1 MDIGSAALQATEV
14 TMRQYIDVGSAT
26 GAAGGAVSSVATDF
40 RKKIVDGED
49 ISVKKIV
56 AHAVLGAAI
65 GAVAGVAGAAV
76 TKAAVGPAMS
86 ASAANIEGEAVE
98 QLAIRSAATKETKFL
113 AKHATKFGSLVE
125 YVTGSALKITGTVI
139 EDHMDY
145 CVENKSLGE
154 HGFGAREICDACTGN
169 GTDPTTNNNFEQ
181 VEEDEE
187 DKDDEGQINLIKTK
201 KTLPKEKCQKP
212 ESEKMGE
219 VGCNTAQKGQYC
231 QDVDNSARINH
242 EAKNDAAE
250 IDKSVLIINDT
261 SNAKVTLFIY

>member
-1 MDIGSAALQATEV
+1 
-14 TMRQYIDVGSAT
+14 MRQYIDVGSAT

-145 CVENKSLGE
+145 CVENKPLGE
-154 HGFGAREICDACTGN
+154 NGAIPKLLKTVAMNSGKTVGREISDARPGN
-169 GTDPTTNNNFEQ
+169 GTDPKTNNNFEQ
-181 VEEDEE
+181 FEVEE
-187 DKDDEGQINLIKTK
+187 DEGQINLTKTK
-201 KTLPKEKCQKP
+201 KNIAKGEMSEAQIKKNSVKCRVHQVFK
-212 ESEKMGE
+212 
-219 VGCNTAQKGQYC
+219 
-231 QDVDNSARINH
+231 
-242 EAKNDAAE
+242 
-250 IDKSVLIINDT
+250 
-261 SNAKVTLFIY
+261 